1 MFSLG
6 EYMRTLWRFI
16 AGFFKW
22 TWRLLNFVRE
32 MVLNLFFIF
41 LVLVGVGI
49 WMQVSNS
56 DTKET
61 AGRGALLLDI
71 SGVIVDKPDS
81 SQRFSRL
88 SRQLLGASS
97 DRRQENSLFD
107 IVNTIR
113 QAKDDRNITG
123 IVMDLKNFAG
133 GDQPSMQYIGKALK
147 EFRDSG
153 KPVYAIGENY
163 SQGQYYLAS
172 FANKIWLSPQG
183 VVDLHG
189 FATNGLYYKS
199 LLDKLKVSTHVFRVG
214 TYKSAVEPFIRD
226 DMSPAAREADSRW
239 IGELWQN
246 YLNTVAANRQIP
258 AQQVFPGAQ
267 GLLDGLTKTGGDTA
281 KYALDNKLV
290 DALASS
296 AEIEKALTKE
306 FGWSKADK
314 NYRAISYYDYALKTP
329 ADTGDSI
336 GVVFANGAIMDGE
349 ETQGNVGGDTTA
361 AQIRD
366 ARLDP
371 KVKAIVLRVNSPGG
385 SVTASEV
392 IRSELAAARAAGKP
406 VVVSMGG
413 MAASGGYWIST
424 PANYIVANP
433 STLTGS
439 IGIFGVITTVENSL
453 NSIGVHTDGV
463 STSPLA
469 DVSITKALPP
479 EAQQMMQLSIENG
492 YKRFITLVADA
503 RKSTPEQIDKIAQGH
518 VWTGQDAKANGLVD
532 SLGDFDDAVAK
543 AAELAKL
550 KQWHLEYYVDEP
562 TFFDKVMDNMSGSVR
577 AMLPETF
584 QAMLPAPLA
593 SVASTV
599 KSESDK
605 LAAFNDPQN
614 RYAFCLTCANVR

>member
-1 MFSLG
+1 
-6 EYMRTLWRFI
+6 MRTLWRFI

-22 TWRLLNFVRE
+22 TWRVLNFVRE

-49 WMQVSNS
+49 WMQIGNGNNS
-56 DTKET
+56 EQT
-61 AGRGALLLDI
+61 ARGALLLDI
-71 SGVIVDKPDS
+71 SGVIVDKPS
-81 SQRFSRL
+81 TNHRL
-88 SRQLLGASS
+88 GALGRQLFGASS
-97 DRRQENSLFD
+97 DRLQENSLFD
-107 IVNTIR
+107 IVNAIR

-123 IVMDLKNFAG
+123 IVLDLKNFTGA
-133 GDQPSMQYIGKALK
+133 DQPSMRYIGKALR

-153 KPVYAIGENY
+153 KPVFAVGENY

-183 VVDLHG
+183 QVDLHG
-189 FATNGLYYKS
+189 FATNGLYYKT

-246 YLNTVAANRQIP
+246 YLHTVSANRQISP
-258 AQQVFPGAQ
+258 QQLFPGAQ
-267 GLLDGLTKTGGDTA
+267 AIIDGLTSVGGDTA
-281 KYALDNKLV
+281 KYALDHKLV

-296 AEIEKALTKE
+296 ADVEKALTKQ
-306 FGWSKADK
+306 FGWSKTEN
-314 NYRAISYYDYALKTP
+314 NYRAISYYDYSLKTP
-329 ADTGDSI
+329 ADTGGTI
-336 GVVFANGAIMDGE
+336 AVIFANGAIMDGE
-349 ETQGNVGGDTTA
+349 ETPGNVGGDTTA
-361 AQIRD
+361 SQIRD

-385 SVTASEV
+385 SVNASEV
-392 IRSELAAARAAGKP
+392 IRAELAAARAAGKP

-424 PANYIVANP
+424 PANYIVASP

-439 IGIFGVITTVENSL
+439 IGIFGVINTVENSL
-453 NSIGVHTDGV
+453 SSIGVHSDGV

-469 DVSITKALPP
+469 DTSMTKALSP
-479 EAQQMMQLSIENG
+479 EVQQMMQLSIEYG

-503 RKSTPEQIDKIAQGH
+503 RKRTPEQIDKIAQGH
-518 VWTGQDAKANGLVD
+518 VWTGEDAKANGLVD

-550 KQWHLEYYVDEP
+550 KQWHLDYYQDEP
-562 TFFDKVMDNMSGSVR
+562 TVLDMVMDSMTGSVR
-577 AMLPETF
+577 AMLPEAI
-584 QAMLPAPLA
+584 QAMLPAPLVSA
-593 SVASTV
+593 ANTV
-599 KSESDK
+599 KAEGDK

>member
-1 MFSLG
+1 
-6 EYMRTLWRFI
+6 MRTLWRFI

-49 WMQVSNS
+49 WMQVSGGDS
-56 DTKET
+56 KET
-61 AGRGALLLDI
+61 ASRGALLLDI
-71 SGVIVDKPDS
+71 SGVIVDNPDS
-81 SQRFSRL
+81 SQRFSKL

-97 DRRQENSLFD
+97 DRLQENSLFD

-153 KPVYAIGENY
+153 KPVYAVGENY

-246 YLNTVAANRQIP
+246 YLNTVAANRLIP

-267 GLLDGLTKTGGDTA
+267 GLLVGLTKTGGDTA
-281 KYALDNKLV
+281 KYALENKLV

-306 FGWSKADK
+306 FGWSKTDK

-392 IRSELAAARAAGKP
+392 IRAELAAARAAGKP

-453 NSIGVHTDGV
+453 DSIGVHTDGV

-469 DVSITKALPP
+469 DVSITRALPP

-503 RKSTPEQIDKIAQGH
+503 RHSTPEQIDKIAQGH

-543 AAELAKL
+543 AAELAKV

-562 TFFDKVMDNMSGSVR
+562 TFFDKVMDNMSGSVL
-577 AMLPETF
+577 AMLPDAF

-593 SVASTV
+593 SVASPV

>member
-1 MFSLG
+1 
-6 EYMRTLWRFI
+6 MRTLWRFI

-49 WMQVSNS
+49 WMQVSSS

-81 SQRFSRL
+81 SQRFSKL

-97 DRRQENSLFD
+97 DRLQENSLFD

-123 IVMDLKNFAG
+123 IVMDLKDFAG

-183 VVDLHG
+183 AVDLHG

-246 YLNTVAANRQIP
+246 YLNTVAANRQIS

-267 GLLDGLTKTGGDTA
+267 GLLAGLTKTGGDTA

-290 DALASS
+290 DALATN

-453 NSIGVHTDGV
+453 DSIGVHTDGV

-469 DVSITKALPP
+469 DVSITKSLPP
-479 EAQQMMQLSIENG
+479 EVQQMMQLSIENG
-492 YKRFITLVADA
+492 YKRFITLVADS
-503 RKSTPEQIDKIAQGH
+503 RNSTPEQIDKIAQGH

-577 AMLPETF
+577 AMLPDTL
-584 QAMLPAPLA
+584 QAMLPATLA

>member
-1 MFSLG
+1 
-6 EYMRTLWRFI
+6 MRTLWRFI

-49 WMQVSNS
+49 WMQVSGGDS
-56 DTKET
+56 KET
-61 AGRGALLLDI
+61 ASRGALLLDI

-81 SQRFSRL
+81 SQRFSKL

-97 DRRQENSLFD
+97 DRLQENSLFD

-113 QAKDDRNITG
+113 QAKDDRDITG

-172 FANKIWLSPQG
+172 FANKIRLSPQG

-189 FATNGLYYKS
+189 FATNGLYYRS

-267 GLLDGLTKTGGDTA
+267 GLLEGLTKTGGDTA
-281 KYALDNKLV
+281 KYALENKLV

-296 AEIEKALTKE
+296 AEIEKTLTKE
-306 FGWSKADK
+306 FGWSKTDK

-392 IRSELAAARAAGKP
+392 IRAELAAARAAGKP

-453 NSIGVHTDGV
+453 DSIGVHTDGV

-469 DVSITKALPP
+469 DISITKALPP

-503 RKSTPEQIDKIAQGH
+503 RHSTPEQIDKIAQGH

-543 AAELAKL
+543 AAELAKV

-577 AMLPETF
+577 AMLPDAF

>member
-1 MFSLG
+1 
-6 EYMRTLWRFI
+6 MRTLWRFI

-22 TWRLLNFVRE
+22 TWRVLNLVRE

-49 WMQVSNS
+49 WMQIGNGSNS
-56 DTKET
+56 EQT
-61 AGRGALLLDI
+61 ARGALLLDI
-71 SGVIVDKPDS
+71 SGVIVDKPS
-81 SQRFSRL
+81 TNHRL
-88 SRQLLGASS
+88 GALGRQLFGASS
-97 DRRQENSLFD
+97 DRLQENSLFD
-107 IVNTIR
+107 IVNAIR

-123 IVMDLKNFAG
+123 IVLDLKNFTGA
-133 GDQPSMQYIGKALK
+133 DQPSMRYIGKALR

-153 KPVYAIGENY
+153 KPVFAVGENY

-183 VVDLHG
+183 QVDLHG
-189 FATNGLYYKS
+189 FATNGLYYKT

-246 YLNTVAANRQIP
+246 YLHTVSANRQISP
-258 AQQVFPGAQ
+258 QQLFPGAQ
-267 GLLDGLTKTGGDTA
+267 AIIDGLTSVGGDTA
-281 KYALDNKLV
+281 KYALDHKLV

-296 AEIEKALTKE
+296 ADVEKALTKQ
-306 FGWSKADK
+306 FGWSKTEN
-314 NYRAISYYDYALKTP
+314 NYRAISYYDYSLKTP
-329 ADTGDSI
+329 ADTGGTI
-336 GVVFANGAIMDGE
+336 AVIFANGAIMDGE
-349 ETQGNVGGDTTA
+349 ETPGNVGGDTTA
-361 AQIRD
+361 SQIRD

-385 SVTASEV
+385 SVNASEV
-392 IRSELAAARAAGKP
+392 IRAELAAARAAGKP

-424 PANYIVANP
+424 PANYIVASP

-439 IGIFGVITTVENSL
+439 IGIFGVINTVENSL
-453 NSIGVHTDGV
+453 SSIDVHSDGV

-469 DVSITKALPP
+469 DISMTKALSP
-479 EAQQMMQLSIENG
+479 EVQQMMQLSIEYG

-503 RKSTPEQIDKIAQGH
+503 RKRTPEQIDKIAQGH
-518 VWTGQDAKANGLVD
+518 VWTGEDAKANGLVD

-550 KQWHLEYYVDEP
+550 KQWHLDYYQDEP
-562 TFFDKVMDNMSGSVR
+562 TVLDMVMDSMTGSVR
-577 AMLPETF
+577 AMLPEAI
-584 QAMLPAPLA
+584 QAMLPAPLVSA
-593 SVASTV
+593 ANTV
-599 KSESDK
+599 KAEGDK

>member
-1 MFSLG
+1 
-6 EYMRTLWRFI
+6 MRTLWRFI

-22 TWRLLNFVRE
+22 TWRVLNFVRE

-49 WMQVSNS
+49 WMQIGNGSNS
-56 DTKET
+56 EQTE
-61 AGRGALLLDI
+61 RGALLLDI
-71 SGVIVDKPDS
+71 SGVIVDKPS
-81 SQRFSRL
+81 TNHRL
-88 SRQLLGASS
+88 GALGRQLFGASS
-97 DRRQENSLFD
+97 DRLQENSLFD
-107 IVNTIR
+107 IVNAIR

-123 IVMDLKNFAG
+123 IVLDLKNFTGA
-133 GDQPSMQYIGKALK
+133 DQPSMRYIGKALR

-153 KPVYAIGENY
+153 KPVFAVGENY

-183 VVDLHG
+183 QVDLHG
-189 FATNGLYYKS
+189 FATNGLYYKT

-246 YLNTVAANRQIP
+246 YLHTVSANRQISP
-258 AQQVFPGAQ
+258 QQLFPGAQ
-267 GLLDGLTKTGGDTA
+267 AIIDGLTSVGGDTA
-281 KYALDNKLV
+281 KYALDHKLV

-296 AEIEKALTKE
+296 ADVEKALTKQ
-306 FGWSKADK
+306 FGWSKTEN
-314 NYRAISYYDYALKTP
+314 NYRAISYYDYSLKTP
-329 ADTGDSI
+329 ADTGGTI
-336 GVVFANGAIMDGE
+336 AVIFANGAIMDGE
-349 ETQGNVGGDTTA
+349 ETPGNVGGDTTA
-361 AQIRD
+361 SQIRD

-385 SVTASEV
+385 SVNASEV
-392 IRSELAAARAAGKP
+392 IRAELAAARAAGKP

-424 PANYIVANP
+424 PANYIVASP

-439 IGIFGVITTVENSL
+439 IGIFGVINTVENSL
-453 NSIGVHTDGV
+453 SSIGVHSDGV

-469 DVSITKALPP
+469 DISMTKALSP
-479 EAQQMMQLSIENG
+479 EVQQMMQLSIEYG

-503 RKSTPEQIDKIAQGH
+503 RKRTPEQIDKIAQGH
-518 VWTGQDAKANGLVD
+518 VWTGEDAKANGLVD

-550 KQWHLEYYVDEP
+550 KQWHLDYYQDEP
-562 TFFDKVMDNMSGSVR
+562 TVLDMVMDSMTGSVR
-577 AMLPETF
+577 AMLPEAI
-584 QAMLPAPLA
+584 QAMLPAPLVSA
-593 SVASTV
+593 ANTV
-599 KSESDK
+599 KAEGDK

>member
-1 MFSLG
+1 
-6 EYMRTLWRFI
+6 MRTLWRFI

-49 WMQVSNS
+49 WMQVSGGDS
-56 DTKET
+56 KET
-61 AGRGALLLDI
+61 ASRGALLLDI

-81 SQRFSRL
+81 SQRFSKL

-97 DRRQENSLFD
+97 DRLQENSLFD

-153 KPVYAIGENY
+153 KPVYAVGENY

-246 YLNTVAANRQIP
+246 YLNTVAANRLIP

-267 GLLDGLTKTGGDTA
+267 GLLVGLTKTGGDTA
-281 KYALDNKLV
+281 KYALENKLV

-306 FGWSKADK
+306 FGWSKTDK

-392 IRSELAAARAAGKP
+392 IRAELAAARAAGKP

-453 NSIGVHTDGV
+453 DSIGVHTDGV

-469 DVSITKALPP
+469 DVSITRALPP

-503 RKSTPEQIDKIAQGH
+503 RHSTPEQIDKIAQGH

-543 AAELAKL
+543 AAELAKV

-577 AMLPETF
+577 AMLPDEF